1 MIASTARFDTVQ
13 QAIERTR
20 NRIVAL
26 SVSIRSVTDEEHEKK
41 LLEELKRVRR
51 SLI

>member
-1 MIASTARFDTVQ
+1 MIASTARFETVQ

-41 LLEELKRVRR
+41 LKRVRR